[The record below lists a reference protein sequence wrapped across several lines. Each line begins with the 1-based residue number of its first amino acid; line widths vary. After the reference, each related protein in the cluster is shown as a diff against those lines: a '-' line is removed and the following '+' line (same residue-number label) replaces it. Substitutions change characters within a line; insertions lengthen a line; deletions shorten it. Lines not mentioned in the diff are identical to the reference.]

1 MPFAARRFLRENVP
15 RERMMSRDLSGSCN
29 FEALCGASMCFEFH
43 FVASSLIK
51 TSSGK

>member
-1 MPFAARRFLRENVP
+1 MSFPARRFFREDVT
-15 RERMMSRDLSGSCN
+15 RESVMSRDLSGSCN
-29 FEALCGASMCFEFH
+29 FEALRCASMCFEFH

>member
-1 MPFAARRFLRENVP
+1 MSFPARRLFRENMP
-15 RERMMSRDLSGSCN
+15 RERVMSRDLSGSCN
-29 FEALCGASMCFEFH
+29 FEALRGASMCFEFH